1 MDSNGQLHIKN
12 CIRERLSGDEIVAT
26 LISLQKIYN
35 PLAVGIEDTQISK
48 ALGPYLNRTMQETG
62 VYMNLLQL
70 KPHRQ
75 DKLQR
80 ARSIQARMRSGM
92 VKFDKEADWWPQFED
107 ECMSFPRAKH
117 DDVVDALSYQGIL
130 IDLMSEGLTETEI
143 EEEYYEEEYKQS
155 GHGDVGRDAI
165 TGY

>member
-1 MDSNGQLHIKN
+1 
-12 CIRERLSGDEIVAT
+12 
-26 LISLQKIYN
+26 
-35 PLAVGIEDTQISK
+35 
-48 ALGPYLNRTMQETG
+48 
-62 VYMNLLQL
+62 MNILPL

-92 VKFDKEADWWPQFED
+92 VKFDKEADWWLQFED

-130 IDLMSEGLTETEI
+130 IDKMTEGMTLEELK
-143 EEEYYEEEYKQS
+143 EEEYDVEYEES
-155 GHGDVGRDAI
+155 GHRDEGRNLD